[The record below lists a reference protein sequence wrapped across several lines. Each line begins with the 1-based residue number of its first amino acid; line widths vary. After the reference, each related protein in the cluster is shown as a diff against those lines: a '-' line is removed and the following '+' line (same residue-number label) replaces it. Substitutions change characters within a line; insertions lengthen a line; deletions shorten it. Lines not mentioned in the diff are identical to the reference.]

1 MNSIPEMGY
10 TLVSTVDSDKERMPK
25 TPGAINGGM
34 LKRQAPVKSPVIT
47 INVANIEKIVRKSS
61 NRAAS

>member
-1 MNSIPEMGY
+1 
-10 TLVSTVDSDKERMPK
+10 MPK

-34 LKRQAPVKSPVIT
+34 LKLQAPVKSPVIT
-47 INVANIEKIVRKSS
+47 INVANIEKTVWRKSL